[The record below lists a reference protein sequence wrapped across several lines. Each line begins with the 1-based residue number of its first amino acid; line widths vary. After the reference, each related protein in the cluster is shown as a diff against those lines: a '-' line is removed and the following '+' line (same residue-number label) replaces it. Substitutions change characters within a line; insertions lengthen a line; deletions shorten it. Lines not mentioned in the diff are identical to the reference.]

1 MIHRLHKTSTDEFPH
16 SRHRDTDV
24 TTDTNEADA
33 PLSDE
38 TTREP
43 LRSAQ
48 QVSDLDDS
56 QGDALRAPRAGT
68 SAGLCL
74 LGEARPAR
82 AGPGSQDATD
92 QPGSSSTQPVT
103 AVSRLPRRSIVP
115 LAATASR
122 ALPAVASHAIGF
134 ADP

>member
-1 MIHRLHKTSTDEFPH
+1 MHRAESFDPASTPCA
-16 SRHRDTDV
+16 S
-24 TTDTNEADA
+24 NLA
-33 PLSDE
+33 PNRATYIGPSLGPMAARASSQSVKA
-38 TTREP
+38 T
-43 LRSAQ
+43 RSARR
-48 QVSDLDDS
+48 
-56 QGDALRAPRAGT
+56 GPALAPA
-68 SAGLCL
+68 SAF

-103 AVSRLPRRSIVP
+103 ALSRLPRRSIVP